1 MIRSVEKLQASH
13 ALDAFDCG
21 DYDLNRY
28 LNRHALI
35 NQLAGMSVTYVG
47 LADQTVIGYYSL
59 AAGSVS
65 HTEAPERVKEGMPRY
80 PIPVA
85 LLARLAVDRKW
96 QQQGVGKALLKN
108 AMLGVLRAADEIGIR
123 AILVHA
129 KDDTA
134 RTFYEKFDFVQSP
147 TDRLHLFIP
156 LKDII

>member
-1 MIRSVEKLQASH
+1 MTRSIEKLQAGH
-13 ALDAFDCG
+13 VLDVFDC
-21 DYDLNRY
+21 DNYDLNRY
-28 LNRHALI
+28 LNQHALI
-35 NQLAGMSVTYVG
+35 NQLTRMSVTYVG

-65 HTEAPERVKEGMPRY
+65 HAEAPERVKEGMPRY

-96 QQQGVGKALLKN
+96 QRQGVGKSLLKN

-129 KDDTA
+129 KDETA
-134 RTFYEKFDFVQSP
+134 RAYYEQFDFVQSP